1 MPPIC
6 RMLDVNIHALAM
18 ADVLGLLEQ
27 FVETR
32 RPHQIVTVNLD
43 FVRLARRDPAFRR
56 AVNLADLAVADGMPL
71 VWLSRLMGQ
80 TLPERIAGIDLLEA
94 AAALAAG
101 RGYRVY
107 LLGAAPG
114 IADAAAQELVRRYP
128 ALKIAGTYAPPHGE
142 FSATENENMLARVRA
157 AGADMLFVAFGAP
170 RQDTWIREHLQGL
183 GVPLCMGVGGSFN
196 FLAGQQPRAPRWVQQ
211 AGLEWVHRLV
221 HEPRRLWKRYLLGD
235 LPILARIAAAR
246 FFPSLG

>member
-18 ADVLGLLEQ
+18 ADVLELLEQ

-114 IADAAAQELVRRYP
+114 VADAAAQELVRRYP
-128 ALKIAGTYAPPHGE
+128 ALEIAGTYAPPHGE
-142 FSATENENMLARVRA
+142 FSATENENMIARVRA
-157 AGADMLFVAFGAP
+157 AGVDMLFVAFGAP
-170 RQDTWIREHLQGL
+170 RQDTWIRDHLQEL